1 MGYLL
6 KGRYPISVSSRFKE
20 ELEERMKISKE
31 ATQIIEQKLLRR
43 LRMFG
48 IGEVTAERIIKFFG
62 PPNVLP
68 TIKEDPYQL
77 MRVPGISFRR
87 ADNIGQNIGIEKD
100 DPRRHRALVM
110 HILEEATQQGHAYL
124 PANELEK
131 RAKKEKIDLIESS
144 IVPDLMEKEVLKV
157 EGEWPITGLEPTHV
171 YLTKYYKAEVA
182 VAEHLQI
189 RRKLEPTAVVATA
202 ISAVAAATFAG
213 SGWDSDQRAFL
224 AGFDKSNVIVLTGGP
239 GTGKTTVT
247 KAICDILARNGSK
260 FALCAPTGKAAKRC
274 SELTGRPAYTIHRFL
289 KGNPAL
295 ARWGFNRDNKK
306 TGLNYVIV
314 DESSML
320 DIRLAYRLL
329 EALPY
334 STCLIFIGDVDQ
346 LQPIGPGSFF
356 KDLIRSETVPV
367 FRLKTNH
374 RQGKGSLIAENALNI
389 NKGKLGFSYN
399 NEDFFY
405 IEAENAPVVREK
417 LIHII
422 NILRDK
428 FGYTDFV
435 QDVQILTPQK
445 KTTIGTEKLN
455 EMLRFRINP
464 EANPDEDFS
473 VGDKVMQIRNDYD
486 LKIFNGFT
494 GRILEVNQADYLID
508 FFDLDAEGGKPIR
521 YPRNRRR
528 SLMHAYACTVH
539 KYQGS
544 EVKVGIIIISSTH
557 TWMLTRNL
565 LYTGITRCKEI
576 CVLVGDRMGLKR
588 AIKNNREQKRHS
600 RLLDRLLE

>member
-1 MGYLL
+1 
-6 KGRYPISVSSRFKE
+6 
-20 ELEERMKISKE
+20 
-31 ATQIIEQKLLRR
+31 
-43 LRMFG
+43 
-48 IGEVTAERIIKFFG
+48 
-62 PPNVLP
+62 
-68 TIKEDPYQL
+68 
-77 MRVPGISFRR
+77 
-87 ADNIGQNIGIEKD
+87 
-100 DPRRHRALVM
+100 M

-144 IVPDLMEKEVLKV
+144 IVPDLTAQGILKV
-157 EGEWPITGLEPTHV
+157 EGEWPVAGLEPTHV
-171 YLTKYYKAEVA
+171 YLMKYYNAEVA
-182 VAEHLQI
+182 VAKHLQI
-189 RRKLEPTAVVATA
+189 RRKFTTTKLSRSQLPSTEGTEGTKGEG
-202 ISAVAAATFAG
+202 TK
-213 SGWDSDQRAFL
+213 WDNDQRAFL
-224 AGFDKSNVIVLTGGP
+224 VSFDANNVIVLTGGP

-295 ARWGFNRDNKK
+295 ARWGFNRNNQR
-306 TGLNYVIV
+306 TGFSYIIV

-346 LQPIGPGSFF
+346 LQPVGPGSFF
-356 KDLIRSETVPV
+356 KDLIKSETVPI

-417 LIHII
+417 LMHII
-422 NILRDK
+422 KVLRDK
-428 FGYTDFV
+428 FGYTDFAR
-435 QDVQILTPQK
+435 DVQILTPQK

-464 EANPDEDFS
+464 KANPDEDFS
-473 VGDKVMQIRNDYD
+473 VGDKVMQVSNDYD
-486 LKIFNGFT
+486 LGLFNGFT
-494 GRILEVNQADYLID
+494 GQILEVHQASYLID
-508 FFDLDAEGGKPIR
+508 FFDTEEGKPIS
-521 YPRNRRR
+521 YPKSRRR

-544 EVKVGIIIISSTH
+544 EVKVGVIIISSTH

-576 CVLVGDRMGLKR
+576 CVLVGDRMGLKK
-588 AIKNNREQKRHS
+588 AIKNNREQKRYS
-600 RLLDRLLE
+600 RLLDRLTE

>member
-1 MGYLL
+1 
-6 KGRYPISVSSRFKE
+6 
-20 ELEERMKISKE
+20 MKTTISKE
-31 ATQIIEQKLLRR
+31 ATQIIEEKLLQR

-48 IGEVTAERIIKFFG
+48 IGDVTAERIIEFFG

-68 TIKEDPYQL
+68 TIKKDPYQL

-87 ADNIGQNIGIEKD
+87 ADNIGLNIGIKKD

-131 RAKKEKIDLIESS
+131 RARKEKIDLIESS
-144 IVPDLMEKEVLKV
+144 IVPDLMKQKTLKV
-157 EGEWPITGLEPTHV
+157 EGEWPITSLEPTHI
-171 YLTKYYKAEVA
+171 YLMKYYKAEVA
-182 VAEHLQI
+182 VAKHLRI
-189 RRKLEPTAVVATA
+189 RRHLLPTKFSRSQLPATE
-202 ISAVAAATFAG
+202 TK
-213 SGWDSDQRAFL
+213 WDNNQRAFL
-224 AGFDKSNVIVLTGGP
+224 ASFDASNVTVLTGGP

-247 KAICDILARNGSK
+247 QAICDILHQNGSK

-295 ARWGFNRDNKK
+295 ARWGFNRNNQK
-306 TGLNYVIV
+306 TGFSYVIV

-334 STCLIFIGDVDQ
+334 STSLIFIGDVDQ
-346 LQPIGPGSFF
+346 LQPVGPGSFF
-356 KDLIRSETVPV
+356 KDLIKSATVPI
-367 FRLKTNH
+367 FRLRTNH

-417 LIHII
+417 LMHII
-422 NILRDK
+422 KVLRDK
-428 FGYTDFV
+428 FGYTDFAK
-435 QDVQILTPQK
+435 DVQILTPQK

-464 EANPDEDFS
+464 KANPDEDFS
-473 VGDKVMQIRNDYD
+473 VGDKVMQVSNDYD
-486 LKIFNGFT
+486 LGLFNGFT
-494 GRILEVNQADYLID
+494 GQILEVNRADYLID
-508 FFDLDAEGGKPIR
+508 FFDLDTEDSGKPIR
-521 YPRNRRR
+521 YPKSRRR

-544 EVKVGIIIISSTH
+544 EIKVGVIIISSTH

-576 CVLVGDRMGLKR
+576 CVLVGDRMGLKK

-600 RLLDRLLE
+600 RLLDRLTE